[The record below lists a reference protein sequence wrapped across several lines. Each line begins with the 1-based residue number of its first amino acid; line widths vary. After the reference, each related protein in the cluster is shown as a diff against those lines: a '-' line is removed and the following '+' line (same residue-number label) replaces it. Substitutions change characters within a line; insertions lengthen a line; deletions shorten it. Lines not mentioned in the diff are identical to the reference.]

1 MYNILRVRQ
10 LQQKNS
16 TQQRTIQIVAHLL
29 LILYRT
35 DTLSF
40 HRIFLK
46 EGEEVVVLGTTES

>member
-1 MYNILRVRQ
+1 MYNILRIRQ
-10 LQQKNS
+10 PQQKNS

-46 EGEEVVVLGTTES
+46 EAEEVVVLGTTES